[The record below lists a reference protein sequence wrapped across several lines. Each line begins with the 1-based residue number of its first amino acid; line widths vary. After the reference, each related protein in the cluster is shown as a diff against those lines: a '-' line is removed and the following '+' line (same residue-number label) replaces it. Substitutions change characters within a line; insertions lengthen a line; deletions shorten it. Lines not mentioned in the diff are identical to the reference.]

1 MTQNVKPD
9 YKKMYLEEL
18 SEKLKYE
25 QMLERRTRKIRRLK
39 DQLSEAEYTLRKVQ
53 RMKPIISDMVQ
64 EYFEDFREE

>member
-1 MTQNVKPD
+1 MTPNAELD

-25 QMLERRTRKIRRLK
+25 QIVERRSQKIRRLK
-39 DQLSEAEYTLRKVQ
+39 DQLSEAEYVLRKIQ
-53 RMKPIISDMVQ
+53 RVKPILSDMVQ

>member
-1 MTQNVKPD
+1 MTPNAELD

-25 QMLERRTRKIRRLK
+25 QMVERRSQKIRRLK
-39 DQLSEAEYTLRKVQ
+39 DQLSEAEYVLRKIQ
-53 RMKPIISDMVQ
+53 RVKPILSDMVQ

>member
-1 MTQNVKPD
+1 MTPNVELD

-25 QMLERRTRKIRRLK
+25 QMVERRSQKIRRLK
-39 DQLSEAEYTLRKVQ
+39 DQLSEAEYVLRKIQ
-53 RMKPIISDMVQ
+53 RVKPILSDMVQ